1 MGFSVSGSA
10 VIIFVGLVVAA
21 GIAVPPLLG
30 SVGDLAS
37 AQGEQI
43 EQGTDRMN
51 TGFEIVAA
59 VYEDGDPGELTVG
72 LENTGTTT
80 LRIEHTDLLV
90 DGEIQTESGD
100 GKQTAIVLEDGD
112 ATDPDAELWLPAE
125 TLEITVDADAEPDRI
140 KVVTENG
147 VERATGDID
156 TEGGG

>member
-10 VIIFVGLVVAA
+10 VIRFIGLVVAA

-30 SVGDLAS
+30 SVGDLAG

-51 TGFEIVAA
+51 TDIEIAAA
-59 VYEDGDPGELTVG
+59 VYEDGDPGELTVE
-72 LENTGTTT
+72 LENAGTTT
-80 LRIEHTDLLV
+80 LSIEHTDLLV
-90 DGEIQTESGD
+90 DGAIQTESGD
-100 GKQTAIVLEDGD
+100 GKETAIVLEDD
-112 ATDPDAELWLPAE
+112 TTDPDAELWLPAE

-147 VERATGDID
+147 VERATGDL
-156 TEGGG
+156 EGGG

>member
-10 VIIFVGLVVAA
+10 VIIFIGLVIAA

-51 TGFEIVAA
+51 TDIEIAAA
-59 VYEDGDPGELTVG
+59 VYEDGDPGELTVE
-72 LENTGTTT
+72 LENAGTTT
-80 LRIEHTDLLV
+80 LSIEHTDMLV

-100 GKQTAIVLEDGD
+100 GKGTAIVLEDD
-112 ATDPDAELWLPAE
+112 TTDPDAELWLPAE